1 MVVEWIRKRGRPP
14 AVVCLCGTVMA
25 AVIALAAPAQADGL
39 QAGMWRVL
47 NRSVMN
53 GVAGPEQP
61 NMRCLTPEAVADLD
75 KTFSPVSRTT
85 NSECEMVEHD
95 ATQQHVKWHLQCMGQ
110 MNMDVAGEFV
120 FEAPDH
126 YTATIDTK
134 LSALGR
140 QLQSTHLTLD
150 ARRVGECQ

>member
-1 MVVEWIRKRGRPP
+1 MIAESIGRAGRRGWCG
-14 AVVCLCGTVMA
+14 AVVA
-25 AVIALAAPAQADGL
+25 AAMTLTGPAQADGL

-47 NRSVMN
+47 QRPVIN

-61 NMRCLTPEAVADLD
+61 NMRCLTPEAVADLG

-85 NSECEMVEHD
+85 NSECETVEHD
-95 ATQQHVKWHLQCMGQ
+95 ATAQHVKWHQLCKGQ
-110 MNMDVAGEFV
+110 VDIDAAGEFV

-134 LSALGR
+134 MSALGR
-140 QLQSTHLTLD
+140 QLQSIHLTLD